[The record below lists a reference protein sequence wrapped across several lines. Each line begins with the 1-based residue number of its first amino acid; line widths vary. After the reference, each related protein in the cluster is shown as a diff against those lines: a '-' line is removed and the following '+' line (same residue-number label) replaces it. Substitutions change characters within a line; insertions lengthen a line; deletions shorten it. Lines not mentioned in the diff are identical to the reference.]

1 MKRFEDILLEVESK
15 IPLAASYDPKVSASA
30 VGWHIEH
37 ILLSAVRIVEAM
49 LISNPA
55 DYNGNFSFKKFV
67 VFTFRKIPRGKAK
80 APKTV
85 RPAEHITIDTLTAH
99 LIQSQDLVRKLN
111 TLKANHFFD
120 HPVFGH
126 VRLKPAIRF
135 LKIHTQHHLNIIED
149 ILQSAKVAPSN
160 AS

>member
-15 IPLAASYDPKVSASA
+15 IALAESYDPKVSAAA

-37 ILLSAVRIVEAM
+37 ILLSTDKIVEAM
-49 LISNPA
+49 LVSNPA
-55 DYNGNFSFKKFV
+55 TYNGKFSFKKIA
-67 VFTFRKIPRGKAK
+67 VFTFRKIPRGKAR
-80 APKTV
+80 APKAV
-85 RPAEHITIDTLTAH
+85 RPVEHITIDTLTAH

-126 VRLKPAIRF
+126 IRLKPAISF
-135 LKIHTQHHLNIIED
+135 LKIHTQHHLNIIDD
-149 ILQSAKVAPSN
+149 ILQSAKVAASN
-160 AS
+160 SS